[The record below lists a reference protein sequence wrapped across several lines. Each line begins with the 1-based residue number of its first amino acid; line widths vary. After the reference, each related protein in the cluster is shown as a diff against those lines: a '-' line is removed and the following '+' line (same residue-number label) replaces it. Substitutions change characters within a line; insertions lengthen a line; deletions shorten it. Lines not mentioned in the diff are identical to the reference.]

1 MQIQEKLAKE
11 YLEETNGLIEDIKD
25 NTENEHVRERIN
37 NIITEEKL
45 QKMQKKD
52 EHEEMIN
59 SIDDEAQERT
69 KTEDEDQDNN

>member
-1 MQIQEKLAKE
+1 
-11 YLEETNGLIEDIKD
+11 
-25 NTENEHVRERIN
+25 
-37 NIITEEKL
+37 
-45 QKMQKKD
+45 MQKKD